1 MNKKNI
7 LKAIISSIVILLPI
21 IFGVIFWDSLPDTI
35 TTHFGAD
42 GTPDGASSKAFAV
55 FALPLIMLAL
65 HWLCVIT
72 TFLTNRKREQ
82 SDKVYTLLFFIMP
95 MISIFVSALIY
106 ATAFNFDLHLGSF
119 VCILFGLMFVVM
131 GNYMPKV
138 TRNRTMGIKIKW
150 TLASDE
156 NWAATHRVAGRVW
169 FFGGFVVM
177 LGALLP
183 VNALMVA
190 ALPAILLLVLI
201 PTVYSY
207 VFYKKQLARGEID
220 ETKTLVTKKDKIIG
234 IVCTAVVIVLLIGV
248 GILMFTGNVEY
259 SLGDDALTVEATYY
273 DSSTVKYAD
282 IDSVELCEDLNIGAR
297 QMGFASAKL
306 SLGIFK
312 SDALGTYTLYSYS
325 GADAHVVIKSGDK
338 TLVIGLENEDAA
350 RLLCKALEQRVG
362 N

>member
-7 LKAIISSIVILLPI
+7 LKAIISSVVILLPI
-21 IFGVIFWDSLPDTI
+21 IFGVIRWDSLPDTI

-42 GTPDGASSKAFAV
+42 GVPDGASSKAFAV
-55 FALPLIMLAL
+55 FGLPLIMLAL
-65 HWLCVIT
+65 HWLCVIA

-119 VCILFGLMFVVM
+119 VCILFGVMFAVM

-156 NWAATHRVAGRVW
+156 NWAATHRVAGKVW

-177 LGALLP
+177 LGAFLP
-183 VNALMVA
+183 TNAMMIAV
-190 ALPAILLLVLI
+190 LPATLLLVLI

-207 VFYKKQLARGEID
+207 VFYKKQLTRGEID
-220 ETKTLVTKKDKIIG
+220 ETRTLVTKKDKIIG
-234 IVCTAVVIVLLIGV
+234 IVCTAIVTVLLIGV

-273 DSSTVKYAD
+273 ESSTVKYAD

-312 SDALGTYTLYSYS
+312 SDALGTYTLYSYNN
-325 GADAHVVIKSGDK
+325 ADAHVVIKSGDK
-338 TLVIGLENEDAA
+338 ILVIGLENEDEA
-350 RLLCKALEQRVG
+350 RLLCNMLTKKIG
-362 N
+362 D